1 MLGGAAVYPCPC
13 RWLARPVWYSWA
25 HSSGWP
31 AAPHQ
36 ADQSASPAPRL
47 CLLSTSRVFSLFSKL
62 NQTDRRWNLTRTKT
76 TKEAAMKCKKDQ
88 IPSVENFNI
97 INQFCINI
105 KDKRN
110 PLQTII
116 VLNRNGQNFQ
126 LPKNGTVLDPNFNR
140 LNKLLF
146 GTFHI
151 QIGKLYIKA
160 LTHQKDDYGSCQKKV
175 NAGRLRNA
183 HYW

>member
-1 MLGGAAVYPCPC
+1 
-13 RWLARPVWYSWA
+13 
-25 HSSGWP
+25 
-31 AAPHQ
+31 
-36 ADQSASPAPRL
+36 
-47 CLLSTSRVFSLFSKL
+47 
-62 NQTDRRWNLTRTKT
+62 
-76 TKEAAMKCKKDQ
+76 MKCKKDQ

-146 GTFHI
+146 GPFHI

-160 LTHQKDDYGSCQKKV
+160 LTHQKDDYGSRQKKV

-183 HYW
+183 HYWEWQIARSGRVVVESLFAWVEVGGGEKGGRGGRLAGPGGSIRTRHPRGTAGRNSMSSI

>member
-1 MLGGAAVYPCPC
+1 
-13 RWLARPVWYSWA
+13 
-25 HSSGWP
+25 
-31 AAPHQ
+31 
-36 ADQSASPAPRL
+36 
-47 CLLSTSRVFSLFSKL
+47 
-62 NQTDRRWNLTRTKT
+62 
-76 TKEAAMKCKKDQ
+76 MKCKKDQ

-160 LTHQKDDYGSCQKKV
+160 LTHQKDDYGSRQKRSTL
-175 NAGRLRNA
+175 AGSATLITDNDK
-183 HYW
+183 